1 MEYWYYFWIANFL
14 MSGSAFVVVIVV
26 VLVRGI
32 GELREMFA
40 ALRRSNRSADG

>member
-14 MSGSAFVVVIVV
+14 IAGCAFVVITVIV
-26 VLVRGI
+26 LLRGI

-40 ALRRSNRSADG
+40 ALRHSNRSAND